1 MKDKPEQHFRKVFI
15 KTEDDLP
22 ELLNRNYFVSLKNGG
37 KGVFYLEDSGDVE
50 EWLVNVDWYL
60 QTYTPASE
68 QVVKKQENWGLILK
82 KIRIKVKKQVGI
94 RQLSGF
100 KLLTNYYPTDAF
112 DQIDDIFKIIASE
125 LSSLREGGGEEQTG
139 LLKEYASQAQV
150 PSEEEIERWA
160 KSTANE
166 ADKEGWAYN
175 LCMEL
180 RIEGANW
187 VINNIKSKNEQV
199 R

>member
-68 QVVKKQENWGLILK
+68 QVVKKQENW
-82 KIRIKVKKQVGI
+82 
-94 RQLSGF
+94 
-100 KLLTNYYPTDAF
+100 
-112 DQIDDIFKIIASE
+112 
-125 LSSLREGGGEEQTG
+125 
-139 LLKEYASQAQV
+139 
-150 PSEEEIERWA
+150 
-160 KSTANE
+160 
-166 ADKEGWAYN
+166 
-175 LCMEL
+175 
-180 RIEGANW
+180 
-187 VINNIKSKNEQV
+187 
-199 R
+199 